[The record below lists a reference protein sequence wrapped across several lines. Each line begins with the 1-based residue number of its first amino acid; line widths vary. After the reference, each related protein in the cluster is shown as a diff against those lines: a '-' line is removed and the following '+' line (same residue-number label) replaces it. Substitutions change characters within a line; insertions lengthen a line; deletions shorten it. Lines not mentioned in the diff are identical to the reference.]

1 MPTPARRTRT
11 SRARPAPSP
20 GCKYLFRLS
29 TSYVHYTDLHSFPTR
44 RSSDLYLVFHNKSTG
59 VLDVGYFVGQAL
71 WQAPLFN
78 AGKVQ
83 NHGNYGLGTV
93 TLTLTGG
100 RKSTR
105 LNSSNSQISYAHS
118 CATNKNIESQA
129 GSIAW
134 LQVPL
139 PSLHLIRPLHRSTL
153 FPYTTLFRSL
163 PGLPQQEHGR
173 ARRRLL
179 RRPGALAGAAVQRRQ
194 GPEPWQLRPWHRHSD
209 PDRRPEEHTSEL
221 QQQSNLV
228 CPLLRDEQEHREPG
242 RLHRLAAST
251 SSVSPPHTSTTQIYT
266 LSLHDALPISTWSST
281 TRARACST
289 SATSSARRSGR
300 RRCSTPARSRTMATT
315 ALAPSL

>member
-100 RKSTR
+100 DGTALVPQYTNQFGTYQTDAS
-105 LNSSNSQISYAHS
+105 NSS
-118 CATNKNIESQA
+118 IEFQA
-129 GSIAW
+129 GSFSPISVAG
-134 LQVPL
+134 
-139 PSLHLIRPLHRSTL
+139 SAG
-153 FPYTTLFRSL
+153 
-163 PGLPQQEHGR
+163 GL
-173 ARRRLL
+173 LVS
-179 RRPGALAGAAVQRRQ
+179 GA
-194 GPEPWQLRPWHRHSD
+194 
-209 PDRRPEEHTSEL
+209 
-221 QQQSNLV
+221 
-228 CPLLRDEQEHREPG
+228 
-242 RLHRLAAST
+242 
-251 SSVSPPHTSTTQIYT
+251 SVSLYG
-266 LSLHDALPISTWSST
+266 
-281 TRARACST
+281 
-289 SATSSARRSGR
+289 SG
-300 RRCSTPARSRTMATT
+300 T
-315 ALAPSL
+315 